1 MKVVFL
7 SLFEESEIYSLP
19 INNILESLEIRQEG
33 GAHVCYSHLQ
43 AISSDPPTNLRSGE
57 QG

>member
-33 GAHVCYSHLQ
+33 GAHVC
-43 AISSDPPTNLRSGE
+43 
-57 QG
+57 